1 MKRTDLNCL
10 RQHKPTLIGM
20 DTCRKAAVCIPLIE
34 TEEGYDL
41 LFEVRSASIESQP
54 GDVCFPGGMV
64 IPGESTRDAALREM
78 REELLICPEQTE
90 MLGLMDVLGGSR
102 IYVYPYA
109 VLLEQYENTFSED
122 EVASVFRVPL
132 SFFLEQEPERYYTTM
147 KVIPEEPFPFD
158 RIYGGRDYA
167 WRERREEILFYQYE
181 EHTIWGMT
189 AKMVRSFSEIFRSA
203 CGCAEK
209 IPDTPLRI

>member
-1 MKRTDLNCL
+1 MEKTDLNYL

-34 TEEGYDL
+34 TTDGYDL
-41 LFEVRSASIESQP
+41 LFEVRSSSIDSQP

-64 IPGESTRDAALREM
+64 MPGEPTRDAALREM
-78 REELLICPEQTE
+78 GEELLVRPDQVE

-102 IYVYPYA
+102 LYVYPYA
-109 VLLEQYENTFSED
+109 VLLNYYENTFSED

-132 SFFLEQEPERYYTTM
+132 TFFFEQDPERYYTTM

-189 AKMVRSFSEIFRSA
+189 AKMVFSFARIFRN
-203 CGCAEK
+203 AE
-209 IPDTPLRI
+209 I